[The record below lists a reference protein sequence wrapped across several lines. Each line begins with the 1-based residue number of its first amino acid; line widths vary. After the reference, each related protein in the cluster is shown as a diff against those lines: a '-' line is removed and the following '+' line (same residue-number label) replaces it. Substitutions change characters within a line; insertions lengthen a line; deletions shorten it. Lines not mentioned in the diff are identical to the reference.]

1 FPQYRPSSLPSP
13 FASIGC
19 PPNSCSLQSIID
31 PIIPSPDSI
40 MVPVLLQSSL
50 SSMILPPP
58 PESTTAIRG
67 RKRTNESLE
76 GHLFS
81 KRNSNSDLS
90 DDDSAST
97 PRKGSPGIDDE
108 RRAHHNELERRR
120 RDHIKDH
127 FMSLK
132 DAIPLLEG
140 EKSSRALILKRAVE
154 YISIINQRV
163 AEQAMII
170 EELQRKNEALVHSSE
185 LSRFY
190 CSLSYR
196 MPTLSISIFSLP
208 EEPSTSP
215 SVVAPTP
222 VLPTTSTASV
232 VSPLQLESIPSPISA
247 SSSSFSPVI
256 PSQPSVLHFQPAPA
270 AAAAA
275 PTLADL
281 TMLLALQQQQKPSMD
296 ALLTKDLATLLSLNS
311 LKENSPH
318 FMTPLLF

>member
-1 FPQYRPSSLPSP
+1 MSSSVYT
-13 FASIGC
+13 S
-19 PPNSCSLQSIID
+19 
-31 PIIPSPDSI
+31 DSI

-67 RKRTNESLE
+67 RKRTNETYD
-76 GHLFS
+76 GHLFA

-163 AEQAMII
+163 TEQAMII
-170 EELQRKNEALVHSSE
+170 EELQRKNDALVQ
-185 LSRFY
+185 
-190 CSLSYR
+190 CK
-196 MPTLSISIFSLP
+196 
-208 EEPSTSP
+208 EPSASP
-215 SVVAPTP
+215 SLISVAAPPATG
-222 VLPTTSTASV
+222 LPTTSSASV
-232 VSPLQLESIPSPISA
+232 VPLQIESIPSPH
-247 SSSSFSPVI
+247 SSTSSFSPVI
-256 PSQPSVLHFQPAPA
+256 PSHQPQMVYQQAPAPQ
-270 AAAAA
+270 AAA

-281 TMLLALQQQQKPSMD
+281 TMLLALQQQQQAQTKSMD

-311 LKENSPH
+311 LKDHSSH

>member
-1 FPQYRPSSLPSP
+1 MSS
-13 FASIGC
+13 SIYT
-19 PPNSCSLQSIID
+19 S
-31 PIIPSPDSI
+31 DSI

-67 RKRTNESLE
+67 RKRTNETFD
-76 GHLFS
+76 GHLFA

-97 PRKGSPGIDDE
+97 PRKGSPGVDDE

-163 AEQAMII
+163 TEQAMII
-170 EELQRKNEALVHSSE
+170 EELQRKNDALVH
-185 LSRFY
+185 
-190 CSLSYR
+190 CK
-196 MPTLSISIFSLP
+196 
-208 EEPSTSP
+208 EPSTSP
-215 SVVAPTP
+215 SLISVAAPP
-222 VLPTTSTASV
+222 AAVLPTTSSPSV
-232 VSPLQLESIPSPISA
+232 VPLQIESIPSPH
-247 SSSSFSPVI
+247 SSTSSFSPVI
-256 PSQPSVLHFQPAPA
+256 PSSQQPQMMYQPAPA
-270 AAAAA
+270 PQPAA

-281 TMLLALQQQQKPSMD
+281 TMLLALQQQQQAQTKSMD

-311 LKENSPH
+311 LKDHSSH